1 MNTDFFQAVESG
13 DHEYVKK
20 ELEQDPSLAN
30 AENEHGLTAL
40 GLAAHFG
47 HTFVIKALLSAGADI
62 NALSHSQL
70 PFIPSNT
77 ALHAAIAG
85 KQSVE
90 LVALLIEHGADVNA
104 VDSEGHKPIQSA
116 AFEGNIEIA
125 NVLIRHGA
133 DVESDG
139 GQGSAAA
146 IAEKRGNG
154 AFAALMREHLSNVR
168 G

>member
-1 MNTDFFQAVESG
+1 MNKDFFQAVESG

-20 ELEQDPSLAN
+20 ELKQHPSLAN

-47 HTFVIKALLSAGADI
+47 HTYVIKALLAGGADI
-62 NALSHSQL
+62 NAISNSQL

-85 KQSVE
+85 RQSVE
-90 LVALLIEHGADVNA
+90 LVALLIQHGADVNA

-125 NVLIRHGA
+125 NVLFRHGA
-133 DVESDG
+133 DLTADG

-146 IAEKRGNG
+146 IAEKRGNE
-154 AFAALMREHLSNVR
+154 AFVQWIREHLSNVR